1 MPVKIGL
8 KHIDLWNES
17 LEKQVQKYE
26 EETVEPG
33 QIVFYGPSNF
43 TRWGAKWGHRPLRE
57 DLVGKSGKACCVNRG
72 FGSSCPEHQ
81 LYYYDRMVRPLA
93 PSVLVYNCTNGNGG
107 LFGYTWE
114 ESWEISQR
122 VIAYALT
129 DFPDLHIYLEG
140 AGISPK
146 GKELGQIEERIKQN
160 AVLQE
165 FAANTPRVFYVDK
178 MSYTPLHCDDNFV
191 ADGVHFNQDGY
202 DIYADF
208 YREVL
213 KDELKR
219 F

>member
-43 TRWGAKWGHRPLRE
+43 TRWSAKWGHRPLRE
-57 DLVGKSGKACCVNRG
+57 VLVGNSGKACCVNRG

-107 LFGYTWE
+107 LFGYTWDAANL
-114 ESWEISQR
+114 ILLHQLQR
-122 VIAYALT
+122 VAYGVGLEDGHRVVDHTAL
-129 DFPDLHIYLEG
+129 G
-140 AGISPK
+140 A
-146 GKELGQIEERIKQN
+146 LYATHVCRLCRDRH
-160 AVLQE
+160 VLVNHADATLARQ
-165 FAANTPRVFYVDK
+165 
-178 MSYTPLHCDDNFV
+178 SY
-191 ADGVHFNQDGY
+191 G
-202 DIYADF
+202 
-208 YREVL
+208 
-213 KDELKR
+213 
-219 F
+219 